1 MQIPDSEIE
10 LQASKVLLSAAI
22 LFPSECKDNWQSN
35 SKLSDI

>member
-10 LQASKVLLSAAI
+10 LLASKVLSAAI
-22 LFPSECKDNWQSN
+22 LFPSECKYNWQSN